1 MPNFQ
6 KELMLA
12 LFLLSIL
19 LVVFNSIL
27 KMGKKEV
34 IVPEYLIISCDIEAS
49 SYENS
54 LNYDKD
60 NKTLEIKFLINC
72 CGINTSVEK
81 SGKTYFIYEK
91 QYGDLCKCLCS
102 QKTMIFNVE
111 NDARVIFISLDN
123 RKKILSP
130 NLEFCGKSTYSE
142 CQTDDDCVATG
153 CSNQTCQSKYEEMI
167 ITTCEFRECFDVARL
182 GVSCKCVDNMCQ
194 WK

>member
-1 MPNFQ
+1 MLNLS
-6 KELMLA
+6 KGLMLV

-19 LVVFNSIL
+19 LVLSNPIL
-27 KMGKKEV
+27 KIGKKEV
-34 IVPEYLIISCDIEAS
+34 IVPEYLIIGCNIGVR

-60 NKTLEIKFLINC
+60 NKTLEINVLINC

-81 SGKTYFIYEK
+81 SGKTYFIHEK
-91 QYGDLCKCLCS
+91 QYSDLCKCLCS
-102 QKTMIFNVE
+102 QKIMIFNVE
-111 NDARVIFISLDN
+111 SDAKVVFISLDN

-142 CQTDDDCVATG
+142 CHTDDDCIATG
-153 CSNQTCQSKYEEMI
+153 CSHQICQSKYEEMI
-167 ITTCEFRECFDVARL
+167 ITTCEFRECFDTARF
-182 GVSCKCVDNMCQ
+182 GVSCECIDNMCQ